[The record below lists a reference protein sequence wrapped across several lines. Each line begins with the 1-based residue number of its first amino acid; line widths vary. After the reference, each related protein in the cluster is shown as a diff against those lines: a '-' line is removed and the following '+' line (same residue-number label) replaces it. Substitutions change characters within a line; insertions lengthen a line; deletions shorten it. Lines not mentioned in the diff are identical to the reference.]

1 MDLRER
7 LVSLDRFPLIVL
19 VTSLVTGVGSIGIGL
34 LAGESVLVGL
44 GVVWAVGGLL
54 FVRALSAE

>member
-34 LAGESVLVGL
+34 LAGEAVLVGL